1 MTAYSADHILKLERM
16 LDRMARATV
25 SLSDSPEQVQMVQ
38 DIQFIMAEVR
48 MCSQTLDLPDEVTRP
63 DSLKSKAVD
72 RLLGIFDT
80 YK

>member
-1 MTAYSADHILKLERM
+1 MTTYSADYILKLERM

-38 DIQFIMAEVR
+38 DIQYIMAEVR

-63 DSLKSKAVD
+63 NSLKAKAID
-72 RLLGIFDT
+72 RLAGILIT
-80 YK
+80 K

>member
-1 MTAYSADHILKLERM
+1 MTTYSADHILKLERM

-48 MCSQTLDLPDEVTRP
+48 VCSQTLDLPDEVTRP
-63 DSLKSKAVD
+63 HSLKAKAID
-72 RLLGIFDT
+72 RLAGILIT
-80 YK
+80 K